1 MRSWMCIQMEV
12 ELETF
17 IQLEAQLGM
26 FIQLEVELLLCCLDL
41 LWE

>member
-1 MRSWMCIQMEV
+1 MCSWMCIQMEV